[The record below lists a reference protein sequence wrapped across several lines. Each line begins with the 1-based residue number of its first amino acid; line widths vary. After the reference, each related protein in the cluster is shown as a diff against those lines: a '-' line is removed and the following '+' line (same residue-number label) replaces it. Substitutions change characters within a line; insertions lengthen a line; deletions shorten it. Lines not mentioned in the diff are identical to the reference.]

1 MTTERID
8 TDITRMFNLGV
19 PIIGAPMF
27 LVSREKL
34 VAAVSNAGG
43 LGCFPSLNYR
53 TNEEFRA
60 ALANVRALVGDKPI
74 GVNLIARDTN
84 EATNPRLYEDIAACV
99 DAKVALIVT
108 SLGNPA
114 PIIAK
119 VRPHGIKV
127 FCDVINLKHALKVK
141 SAGADGL
148 IAVCAGAGGH
158 AGATS
163 PFVLVPW
170 LVKETALPVVA
181 GGGIGTG
188 GQMLAAFALGAGAV
202 YMGTRFIATPE
213 ADAQDEYKQMMIDC
227 SPDDIVYTNKV
238 SGFNANFM
246 KPSVDA
252 QFGKGSAWKD
262 IWSAGHGIAQIDK
275 VESVAT
281 IIDRMLREYGE
292 ARARVLSLSPNP
304 SPLRGEG
311 QGVRVP

>member
-1 MTTERID
+1 MTFPKTGI
-8 TDITRMFNLGV
+8 TDLFGLTV
-19 PIIGAPMF
+19 PVIGAPMF

-34 VAAVSNAGG
+34 VAAVTNAGG
-43 LGCFPSLNYR
+43 LGTFPSLNYR
-53 TNEEFRA
+53 TGGEFRE
-60 ALANVRALVGDKPI
+60 ALAAVRALVGDKPI

-84 EATNPRLYEDIAACV
+84 EATNPRLYEDIAACI
-99 DAKVALIVT
+99 DAKVALIIT

-119 VRPHGIKV
+119 VRPHGIRV
-127 FCDVINLKHALKVK
+127 FCDVINLKHAMKVK

-148 IAVCAGAGGH
+148 VAVCAGAGGH

-170 LVKETALPVVA
+170 LVKETGLPVIA
-181 GGGIGTG
+181 AGGIGTG
-188 GQMLAAFALGAGAV
+188 EQLLASLSLGAGAV

-213 ADAQDEYKQMMIDC
+213 ADAVDEYKQMMIDC

-252 QFGKGSAWKD
+252 QYGKGSAWKD
-262 IWSAGHGIAQIDK
+262 IWSAGHGVAQIDK
-275 VESVAT
+275 VEPVAA
-281 IIDRMLREYGE
+281 IIDRMGREYAE
-292 ARARVLSLSPNP
+292 ALARVCGGSPSPQPLSPAG
-304 SPLRGEG
+304 RGA
-311 QGVRVP
+311 